1 MRARGTG
8 MNLASDD
15 IKPGLTG
22 NTSSRFCSAVDWLSK
37 CAGLTSALALLAIVA
52 FVCFE
57 VMSRYVFNEPTVWV
71 NEYSTYLLLG
81 IAFVGLPY
89 AQKEGSHIQVELLLG
104 YLPDPMRRKLDIL
117 TLWIGL
123 FFVVFAAWQ
132 MISFNYQEY
141 INDTRNWGLLATPQ
155 WIPELFVSVG
165 YGLFTLAILADIA
178 RLSGPVKPGRWWMT
192 PAVFGILIV
201 VLTSLGPYP
210 VSIAESQ
217 FDWGSAGIALAFVIA
232 VWAWS
237 GTRILLGFVVFV
249 GAVACVF
256 YWGRGLPLLPVGL
269 LLVLAM
275 LLFLLIGVKISLALG
290 SVGLMGLYFLLPQ
303 PQLSLLA
310 ERSWNSINSFTL
322 TAIPMFVLMGGLL
335 LRSGVTTEMF
345 DALRRWFGKTP
356 GGIAHA
362 SIGACGIFAAVSGS
376 SLATAATMGGVACP
390 EMIKRGYSPK
400 LTYGVIAAG
409 GTLGIL
415 IPPSIAMIIYGTT
428 VGAPITVLFIAGVVP
443 GLLLMASFMA
453 AVLVWSIVIRGAAP
467 AGRSYTLGEKLESL
481 VGVLPFLILIILVL
495 GSLYVGVAT
504 PTEAGGIGAVVAL
517 ALCVQRG
524 KFSWRMLNETALET
538 VKVTSFLL
546 LIVVGASILSWV
558 FDVLRL
564 PVSLVETVQAANL
577 SAWVIM
583 AIIAMIY
590 ILLGMFIDPISMML
604 MTLPVAYPI
613 VTALG
618 FDPVW
623 FGIAL
628 VMMIEVGMITPP
640 VGIILFVLRGI
651 SGDVPMKQIVYG
663 VVPFVGVILLN
674 VILIYFFPEIVTW
687 LPQQMK

>member
-1 MRARGTG
+1 MKQVSDRTKNGPVDSGGARF
-8 MNLASDD
+8 SD
-15 IKPGLTG
+15 
-22 NTSSRFCSAVDWLSK
+22 FVDCLSK
-37 CAGLTSALALLAIVA
+37 YSGMASALALLVIVL

-57 VMSRYVFNEPTVWV
+57 VISRYVFNEPTVWV

-81 IAFVGLPY
+81 ITFVGLAY

-104 YLPDPMRRKLDIL
+104 YLPEPIRLKLELL
-117 TLWIGL
+117 THWIGL
-123 FFVVFAAWQ
+123 FFVVFATWQ
-132 MISFNYQEY
+132 MVSFNYQEY

-155 WIPELFVSVG
+155 WVPELFVSLG
-165 YGLFTLAILADIA
+165 YCLFTLAILADIN
-178 RLSGPVKPGRWWMT
+178 RLSAPRKPLIWWVV
-192 PAVFGILIV
+192 PFVFGSLIV
-201 VLTSLGPYP
+201 VLTVLGPYP
-210 VSIAESQ
+210 VPAMATH
-217 FDWGSAGIALAFVIA
+217 FDWGSISIAAAVTIA

-237 GTRILLGFVVFV
+237 RARMALTFVVFM
-249 GAVACVF
+249 GTVACLF
-256 YWGRGLPLLPVGL
+256 YWGRGMPLLPVGL

-275 LLFLLIGVKISLALG
+275 LVFLLIGVKISLALG
-290 SVGLMGLYFLLPQ
+290 IVGMMGLYFLFPQ

-310 ERSWNSINSFTL
+310 ERSWNAINSFTL

-345 DALRRWFGKTP
+345 DALRRWFGQTP

-390 EMIKRGYSPK
+390 EMIKRGYSPQ

-428 VGAPITVLFIAGVVP
+428 VGAPITVLFIAGIVP
-443 GLLLMASFMA
+443 GILLMASFMA
-453 AVLVWSIVIRGAAP
+453 AVFVWSITVKGAAP
-467 AGRSYTLGEKLESL
+467 QGQKYTLRDKFEGTI
-481 VGVLPFLILIILVL
+481 GVLPFLVLIAFVL
-495 GSLYVGVAT
+495 GSLYLGVAT
-504 PTEAGGIGAVVAL
+504 PTEAGGIGAVIAL
-517 ALCVQRG
+517 LLCVQRG
-524 KFSWRMLNETALET
+524 KFSWHMLTETALET

-558 FDVLRL
+558 FDALRL
-564 PVSLVETVQAANL
+564 PVSLVAEVQAVEF
-577 SAWVIM
+577 SPWIVM

-590 ILLGMFIDPISMML
+590 IVLGMFIDPISMML

-618 FDPVW
+618 FDPIW

-628 VMMIEVGMITPP
+628 VLMIEVGMITPP

-663 VVPFVGVILLN
+663 VIPFVGVILLN
-674 VILIYFFPEIVTW
+674 VVLIYLYPSIVTW
-687 LPQQMK
+687 LPGQME

>member
-1 MRARGTG
+1 MG
-8 MNLASDD
+8 MNLESDGVTLEPID
-15 IKPGLTG
+15 
-22 NTSSRFCSAVDWLSK
+22 NRRSMFSDFVDFLSK
-37 CAGLTSALALLAIVA
+37 CSGLASALALLAIVL

-57 VMSRYVFNEPTVWV
+57 VISRYVFNEPTVWV

-81 IAFVGLPY
+81 IAFLGLAY

-104 YLPDPMRRKLDIL
+104 YLSETARQKVELL
-117 TLWIGL
+117 THWIGL

-132 MISFNYQEY
+132 MASFNYQEY

-155 WIPELFVSVG
+155 WVPELFVSLG
-165 YGLFTLAILADIA
+165 YSLFILSILADIN
-178 RLSGPVKPGRWWMT
+178 RLSLYRKPLIWWIV
-192 PAVFGILIV
+192 PLVFCSLVLVLIV
-201 VLTSLGPYP
+201 LGPYP
-210 VSIAESQ
+210 VSVNGAYA
-217 FDWGSAGIALAFVIA
+217 DWGSISIAAAFIVGI
-232 VWAWS
+232 WAWS
-237 GTRILLGFVVFV
+237 GTRMALTFTIYMGTM
-249 GAVACVF
+249 ACLF
-256 YWGRGLPLLPVGL
+256 YWGSNLPLLPVGL

-275 LLFLLIGVKISLALG
+275 LIFLLIGVKISLALG
-290 SVGLMGLYFLLPQ
+290 SVGMLGLYFLLPQ

-345 DALRRWFGKTP
+345 DALRRWFGQTP

-376 SLATAATMGGVACP
+376 SLATAATMGAVACP
-390 EMIKRGYSPK
+390 EMIKRGYSPQ

-428 VGAPITVLFIAGVVP
+428 VGAPITVLFIAGIVP
-443 GLLLMASFMA
+443 GILLMVSFMV
-453 AVLVWSIVIRGAAP
+453 AVFVWSVLIKGAAP
-467 AGRSYTLGEKLESL
+467 QGQKYTLREKIEGTA
-481 VGVLPFLILIILVL
+481 GVLPFLVLIILVL
-495 GSLYVGVAT
+495 GSLYLGVAT
-504 PTEAGGIGAVVAL
+504 PTEAGGIGAVIAL
-517 ALCVQRG
+517 VLCAQRG
-524 KFSWRMLNETALET
+524 KFSWNMLTETALET

-558 FDVLRL
+558 FDALRL
-564 PVSLVETVQAANL
+564 PVSLVAEVQAMDFAP
-577 SAWVIM
+577 WIIM
-583 AIIAMIY
+583 AIIALIY
-590 ILLGMFIDPISMML
+590 IVLGMFIDPISMML

-618 FDPVW
+618 FDPIW

-628 VMMIEVGMITPP
+628 VLMIEVGMITPP

-651 SGDVPMKQIVYG
+651 SGDVPMKQIVNG
-663 VVPFVGVILLN
+663 VIPFVGVILLN
-674 VILIYFFPEIVTW
+674 VILIYLYPSIVSW
-687 LPQQMK
+687 LPGKME